1 MKKTFIYGLTVK
13 NSDEIRYV
21 GKSDNPENRLK
32 KHIYNTKLKIN
43 QDKKLTHKENWI
55 IKNTFNIDYI
65 ILEECDYDVWQ
76 VREIFYI
83 KKYKK
88 LTNTSSG
95 GLGGSGII
103 YKLSYNETKKWVNDN
118 LNVTSKT
125 KWFEYVKNNKLPNY
139 ITKNPYIVYKNRGW
153 VSWGDFL
160 GTNNVWDNNVNYY
173 SYIDSKKFLKKLNIK
188 SINEYI
194 SIYNNGLIPKFIPKK
209 PNRYYKNRGWV
220 SWGDFL
226 GNNFVANQLRVFYT
240 YEEFKN
246 IIKNLNLKTF
256 ISFKKY
262 LKENKLDK
270 KLPTNPNIVYKKS
283 GWTGWYDVI
292 N

>member
-118 LNVTSKT
+118 LNITSKT

-139 ITKNPYIVYKNRGW
+139 ITKNPYIV
-153 VSWGDFL
+153 
-160 GTNNVWDNNVNYY
+160 
-173 SYIDSKKFLKKLNIK
+173 
-188 SINEYI
+188 
-194 SIYNNGLIPKFIPKK
+194 
-209 PNRYYKNRGWV
+209 YKNRGWV